1 MSSGVDGICECRF
14 PSLEASL
21 LRTSP
26 SPQALRLFC
35 AAYLVV
41 SICRCFGGKAGY
53 SVYLRLFIVVVV
65 MLSLQ
70 L

>member
-1 MSSGVDGICECRF
+1 MSFPLLGGIIIENI
-14 PSLEASL
+14 PL
-21 LRTSP
+21 
-26 SPQALRLFC
+26 PQALRLFC

-53 SVYLRLFIVVVV
+53 SVYLRLFIGVVV